1 MMPINPNFLE
11 RTALNTLNAVP
22 ALMLDLAGMLA
33 MQAVTTAVELDI
45 FQVLAKQPRTVAE
58 LAAQLGVQER
68 GLLALLPA
76 LAALN
81 YVEEKDGRYHN
92 SKLTSKWIVDHDTF
106 DAQAAL
112 HFWSKAGRELL
123 PHTTEIIRTG
133 ERPFEFYAWTEA
145 DADLSDA
152 YQRQLAMNAETAG
165 SAVVNKLVLPQT
177 PTRLLDVGGGH
188 GTYSILMCQKYPQ
201 LQATILDYFAG
212 LETARQ
218 KIAGEPYADR
228 ISLLKGDMWDV
239 EWGEGYNMILL
250 FNVLHQY
257 DIETNVKLL
266 QKAKAALQPGGQ
278 VAVLD
283 QITGKIP
290 GSFINALIR
299 LIALQYYVFAD
310 GRIFSRT
317 EMTEMCQRAGFVD
330 IQFHNLR
337 QLPGNTLLTAVNELG
352 STQ

>member
-1 MMPINPNFLE
+1 MPITPNFLE
-11 RTALNTLNAVP
+11 RTAFHTLNAAP
-22 ALMLDLAGMLA
+22 AMMLDLAGMLT
-33 MQAVTTAVELDI
+33 MQAVTTAVELNI
-45 FQVLAKQPRTVAE
+45 FPTLAQNPRTVAE

-68 GLLALLPA
+68 GLLALMPA
-76 LAALN
+76 LAASN
-81 YVEEKDGRYHN
+81 YVMEKNGRYHN
-92 SKLTSKWIVDHDTF
+92 SCLVTKWLIEHETF
-106 DAQAAL
+106 DAQAPL
-112 HFWSKAGRELL
+112 HFWSQAAHDLL
-123 PHTTEIIRTG
+123 PHMTEIIRSG

-145 DADLSDA
+145 DAELSDA
-152 YQRQLAMNAETAG
+152 YQRQLAMNAEMAGTA
-165 SAVVNKLVLPQT
+165 VIKKLRLPPT

-218 KIAGEPYADR
+218 KIAGQPYANR
-228 ISLLKGDMWDV
+228 INLLKGDMWEVD
-239 EWGEGYNMILL
+239 WGDGYDMILL

-266 QKAKAALQPGGQ
+266 RKAKAVLKPGGQ
-278 VAVLD
+278 VAILD

-290 GSFINALIR
+290 GRAINALIR

-310 GRIFSRT
+310 GRIFSRD
-317 EMTEMCQRAGFVD
+317 EMSEMCQRAGFSG

-337 QLPGNTLLTAVNELG
+337 SLPGNTLLTAVCL
-352 STQ
+352 

>member
-1 MMPINPNFLE
+1 MPVNPNFLE
-11 RTALNTLNAVP
+11 RTAFNTLNAAP
-22 ALMLDLAGMLA
+22 AMMLDLAGMLT
-33 MQAVTTAVELDI
+33 MQAVTTAVDLNI
-45 FQVLAKQPRTVAE
+45 FPTLAKQPRSIAE
-58 LAAQLGVQER
+58 LAAQLGIQER
-68 GLLALLPA
+68 GLLALMPA

-81 YVEEKDGRYHN
+81 YVEERNGRYHN
-92 SKLTSKWIVDHDTF
+92 SPLTSKWIVDHDTF
-106 DAQAAL
+106 DAQALL
-112 HFWSKAGRELL
+112 HFWSKAGCELL
-123 PHTTEIIRTG
+123 PHTTEIIRSG

-145 DADLSDA
+145 DTELSDA
-152 YQRQLAMNAETAG
+152 YQRQLAMNAATAG
-165 SAVVNKLVLPQT
+165 PNVVKKLLLPDT

-218 KIAGEPYADR
+218 KIVGQPYASR
-228 ISLLKGDMWDV
+228 INLLKGDMWQV
-239 EWGEGYNMILL
+239 AWGEGFDMILL

-266 QKAKAALQPGGQ
+266 QKAKVALKPGGQ

-290 GSFINALIR
+290 GQAINALIR

-310 GRIFSRT
+310 GRIFSRD
-317 EMTEMCQRAGFVD
+317 EMTEMCQRASFSG

-337 QLPGNTLLTAVNELG
+337 SLPGNTLLTAVK
-352 STQ
+352 

>member
-1 MMPINPNFLE
+1 MPVNPNFLE
-11 RTALNTLNAVP
+11 RTAFNTLNAAP
-22 ALMLDLAGMLA
+22 AMMLDLAGMLT
-33 MQAVTTAVELDI
+33 MQAVTTAVELNI
-45 FQVLAKQPRTVAE
+45 FPTLAKQPRTIAE
-58 LAAQLGVQER
+58 LAAQLGIQER
-68 GLLALLPA
+68 GLLALMPA

-81 YVEEKDGRYHN
+81 YVEERNGRYHN
-92 SKLTSKWIVDHDTF
+92 SPLTSKWIVDHDTF
-106 DAQAAL
+106 DAQALL
-112 HFWSKAGRELL
+112 HFWSKAGCELL

-133 ERPFEFYAWTEA
+133 ERPFEFYAWTEV
-145 DADLSDA
+145 DAELSDA
-152 YQRQLAMNAETAG
+152 YQRQLAMNAATAG
-165 SAVVNKLVLPQT
+165 PNVVKKLLLPDT

-218 KIAGEPYADR
+218 KIAGQPYASR
-228 ISLLKGDMWDV
+228 INLLKGDMWQV
-239 EWGEGYNMILL
+239 AWGEGFDMILL

-266 QKAKAALQPGGQ
+266 QKAKAALKPGGQ

-290 GSFINALIR
+290 GQAINALIR

-310 GRIFSRT
+310 GRIFSRD
-317 EMTEMCQRAGFVD
+317 EMTEMCQRASFSG

-337 QLPGNTLLTAVNELG
+337 SLPGNTLLTAVK
-352 STQ
+352 